1 MFGNLGEMAGLM
13 KKAKDMKANL
23 AKMKEEIASSEFYG
37 TCPGDK
43 VSVVMGGDFQ
53 VRQLKIAPD
62 AAEDTEALE
71 DLVKTA
77 INSAVSSAQ
86 ANIQEKMKE
95 VTGGLNIPG
104 LF

>member
-13 KKAKDMKANL
+13 KKAKDMKANI
-23 AKMKEEIASSEFYG
+23 AKIKEEIASSKFYG
-37 TCPGDK
+37 TCPDDK
-43 VSVVMGGDFQ
+43 VSVVISGDFQ
-53 VRQLKIAPD
+53 VRQIKIAPNTG
-62 AAEDTEALE
+62 ADTEALE
-71 DLVKTA
+71 ELVKIA

-86 ANIQEKMKE
+86 TNIQEKMKE

>member
-13 KKAKDMKANL
+13 KKAKDMKENIG
-23 AKMKEEIASSEFYG
+23 KMKEEIASSEFYG

-43 VSVVMGGDFQ
+43 VTVVISGDFQ
-53 VRQLKIAPD
+53 VRQIKIAPD
-62 AAEDTEALE
+62 ATADSEALE
-71 DLVKTA
+71 DLIKTA

>member
-23 AKMKEEIASSEFYG
+23 AKMKEGIASSEFYG
-37 TCPGDK
+37 TCPDEK
-43 VSVVMGGDFQ
+43 VSVVIGGDFQ
-53 VRQLKIAPD
+53 VRQIKISPD
-62 AAEDTEALE
+62 ATADTEVLE
-71 DLVKTA
+71 ELIKTA

-86 ANIQEKMKE
+86 TNIQEKMKE
-95 VTGGLNIPG
+95 ATGGLNIPG